1 MSPSGPASPPPAGV
15 VLLSTA
21 PSLEVAH
28 LVARTLVEEQLAA
41 CVNVVPGVRSIYRWE
56 GKVQDDAELLLV
68 IKTTPAREQ
77 QAVARLRQVH
87 PYTCPEAIAL
97 PIVGGNPAYLAWLQE
112 VVP

>member
-1 MSPSGPASPPPAGV
+1 MTSPPEPRGV

-28 LVARTLVEEQLAA
+28 KVARTLVEEQLAA
-41 CVNVVPGVRSIYRWE
+41 CVNLVPGVRSIYRWE

-68 IKTTPAREQ
+68 IKTTPARQE
-77 QAVARLRQVH
+77 QAVARLREVH
-87 PYTCPEAIAL
+87 PYSCPEAIAL
-97 PIVGGNPAYLAWLQE
+97 PILGGNPAYLSWLSE

>member
-1 MSPSGPASPPPAGV
+1 MSETGAV

-21 PSLEVAH
+21 PTEAVAL

-41 CVNVVPGVRSIYRWE
+41 CVNVLPAVRSIYRWQ
-56 GKVQDDAELLLV
+56 GQLQDDAELLLV
-68 IKTTPAREQ
+68 IKTTAAREPR
-77 QAVARLRQVH
+77 AVARLREIH

-97 PIVGGNPAYLAWLQE
+97 PIVGGNPAYLAWLSE